1 MTKRSTKSLLAL
13 LLTFALVA
21 TLVLG
26 AIPVAA
32 ADTPQLKDGQA
43 YIAADASAEQIQA
56 ALSQALIANYD
67 AVGNVEWEYSAANT
81 YNTYFYETITNNFIP
96 IPVTEHVWVSAAGG
110 TVTARVNDRTFLNKS
125 YEQTGDVQFAA
136 ISAGAADTVFDVRI
150 AGTTD
155 VVHFTLLADPNGSST
170 APDPQPTTEPDPE
183 PTTPA
188 EKAVVTNSGETYL
201 VAIAFNDD
209 ISWNYTGIAQ
219 NIINAVA
226 PGLGLTPADVTVKNV
241 GTFSEYD
248 LAGGFA
254 GVGKIGEGNNT
265 VHLTFA
271 GNDRVEP
278 FDLKVKVNLSD
289 QRVQPVIVLKED
301 AAVTYNK
308 DGLRQ
313 GIYDNAIDFE
323 ASTLPAGVTADSFS
337 MQYKNLLVFWK
348 DIDRLDVGDYTV
360 KLSLPETAQY
370 KAASVEGNL
379 TVEKANV
386 TVFVRP
392 ATIYPEEALPEN
404 YVTTTPEDDFT
415 IFMFYAG
422 ISSDLAPALYI
433 QFPSSDLGDAL
444 MKGIDTVYAV
454 FNGGKTFTQ
463 RLNEGVTVGELR
475 EILTSMAGYLKEG
488 VSNPIVKAVIDGA
501 FQDAGFDSDTII
513 NMLTAIENLPGVF
526 DNWAVAIG
534 VPGRAGT
541 YAAAAVA
548 LNKNYNPGFGIG
560 LLVVKQHF
568 FGTKLVWNQTIDG
581 SIPADQAANFDFGAH
596 AEYKGTTIGGQTVR
610 YSYTGFTSAG
620 RLYISKEAPT
630 EPGRY
635 LCTAYTFGGNYIT
648 LPVTRLVTISVA
660 GA

>member
-1 MTKRSTKSLLAL
+1 MTKRTTRSLLAF
-13 LLTFALVA
+13 LLTFALIA

-26 AIPVAA
+26 TLPVAA
-32 ADTPQLKDGQA
+32 AGEPVLRDGEA
-43 YIAADASAEQIQA
+43 YISANATAAEINST
-56 ALSQALIANYD
+56 LSKTLLENYS
-67 AVGNVEWEYSAANT
+67 AVGDVEWEYAAVNT
-81 YNTYFYETITNNFIP
+81 YNTYFYETITNNY
-96 IPVTEHVWVSAAGG
+96 IPVPATEKVWVSVAGD
-110 TVTARVNDRTFLNKS
+110 TVTARIDDAKFLGKT

-136 ISAGAADTVFDVRI
+136 IGAADAGSVFDVRI

-155 VVHFTLLADPNGSST
+155 TVRFTLLADPNGGP
-170 APDPQPTTEPDPE
+170 APADPE
-183 PTTPA
+183 PSASPEPSANPT
-188 EKAVVTNSGETYL
+188 EKAVVTNSGETYP
-201 VAIAFNDD
+201 VAIAFNNDL
-209 ISWNYTGIAQ
+209 SWDYVGIAQ
-219 NIINAVA
+219 NIIDAVA
-226 PGLGLTPADVTVKNV
+226 PGLGLSPADVTVKNV

-248 LAGGFA
+248 LAGGIA
-254 GVGKIGEGNNT
+254 GIGKIGTGNNT

-278 FDLKVKVNLSD
+278 FDLKVKVNVSD
-289 QRVQPVIVLKED
+289 QRMQPVIVLKED

-313 GIYDNAIDFE
+313 GIYDSAIDFE

-370 KAASVEGNL
+370 KAASVEGDL
-379 TVEKANV
+379 KVEKANV

-404 YVTTTPEDDFT
+404 FVTTTPEDDFT
-415 IFMFYAG
+415 IFLFYAG
-422 ISSDLAPALYI
+422 ISSDLAPALYV
-433 QFPSSDLGDAL
+433 QFPSSDVGDAL
-444 MKGIDTVYAV
+444 MKGIDTIYAL
-454 FNGGKTFTQ
+454 FNNGKTFTQ

-475 EILTSMAGYLKEG
+475 EILSTMASYLKDGMENP
-488 VSNPIVKAVIDGA
+488 VVANIVDTVFSN
-501 FQDAGFDSDTII
+501 AGFDSNTII
-513 NMLTAIENLPGVF
+513 SMLTAIENLPGVF
-526 DNWAVAIG
+526 DNWAVAVG

-568 FGTKLVWNQTIDG
+568 FGTKLAWNQVPDG
-581 SIPADQAANFDFGAH
+581 AIPAADVANFDFGAH
-596 AEYKGTTIGGQTVR
+596 AEYKGTVLGGQTVK
-610 YSYTGFTSAG
+610 YSFTGFTASG
-620 RLYISKEAPT
+620 RLYISSSVPT

-635 LCTAYTFGGNYIT
+635 LCTAYTFGGNFLA
-648 LPVTRLVTISVA
+648 LPITRLVTISA
-660 GA
+660 